1 MRAVSTNVL
10 HTSTA
15 ATATMGSAASLVPL
29 ATVDT
34 EDGVV
39 HVVRG
44 SLPGMVKIIQRHRVT
59 LMRKSNPEYRS
70 GVNVGIA
77 CSRALFDSN
86 RFITVRVPH
95 EFFVRRH
102 AAGSTSTLFTYQH
115 HQLKIAFS
123 DVFPTRPSRIFDAI
137 LAVARVLTVE
147 DEAADADPADTFRR
161 LQQQQQQ
168 QPHPCRDVI
177 LGVALHAALKVDNV
191 ADTRDL
197 LGEYGTRP
205 DEYASSVLQDIIN
218 NTTNEQFEQLFVD
231 IETKEQDVAD
241 ILARCAKAAFHC
253 EVQLALHKEAGDDD
267 ILVVSHWPV
276 CPSCTHVCSA
286 LGVTALGLE

>member
-1 MRAVSTNVL
+1 
-10 HTSTA
+10 
-15 ATATMGSAASLVPL
+15 MGSAASLVPL

-44 SLPGMVKIIQRHRVT
+44 SLPGMVKITQRHRVT

-70 GVNVGIA
+70 GVNVGTA

-177 LGVALHAALKVDNV
+177 LGVALHAALKVYNV

-197 LGEYGTRP
+197 LGGPRPKEYTNLVLQHVLEGTTSEQF
-205 DEYASSVLQDIIN
+205 DQLLAELNCTEDNASS
-218 NTTNEQFEQLFVD
+218 
-231 IETKEQDVAD
+231 
-241 ILARCAKAAFHC
+241 ILERCAKAAFHC

-267 ILVVSHWPV
+267 ILVCWT
-276 CPSCTHVCSA
+276 CT
-286 LGVTALGLE
+286 